1 MNVKQVKELITLIER
16 KENSIKKQEEKVEIS
31 KNELHSL
38 QDDLRT
44 LLEGGEL
51 PQEME

>member
-16 KENSIKKQEEKVEIS
+16 KENSIKKQEEKVEIT
-31 KNELHSL
+31 KNELFSL

-51 PQEME
+51 PKEME